1 MFDDPAGR
9 QQAVV
14 EDCAAEAVIEY
25 RFVFVDGILIGTK
38 IIEPVVDK
46 IEEEFVRTLMVQRIH
61 IQSVEIA
68 DVLLESR
75 MFADVSRSLIDEG

>member
-1 MFDDPAGR
+1 LFDDPAGR

-38 IIEPVVDK
+38 IIKPVVK
-46 IEEEFVRTLMVQRIH
+46 
-61 IQSVEIA
+61 
-68 DVLLESR
+68 DVLPESR
-75 MFADVSRSLIDEG
+75 MLIDVSRSLLYEG